1 MTTASATRF
10 RVADVPA
17 LPGVPCP
24 CGTAR
29 RAFGDVPG
37 GVATLHQTTISADSR
52 THYHRRMTELYYVLE
67 GEGTMELDDER
78 VPLRPGISVY
88 IAPQCRH
95 RAVGDLKVMIVAI
108 PQFDPEDE
116 YFD

>member
-10 RVADVPA
+10 HVADVPA

-29 RAFGDVPG
+29 RAFADVPG
-37 GVATLHQTTISADSR
+37 GVATLHQTTISQDSR

-78 VPLRPGISVY
+78 VPLAPGIAVY
-88 IAPQCRH
+88 IAPECRH

-108 PQFDPEDE
+108 PQFDPADE